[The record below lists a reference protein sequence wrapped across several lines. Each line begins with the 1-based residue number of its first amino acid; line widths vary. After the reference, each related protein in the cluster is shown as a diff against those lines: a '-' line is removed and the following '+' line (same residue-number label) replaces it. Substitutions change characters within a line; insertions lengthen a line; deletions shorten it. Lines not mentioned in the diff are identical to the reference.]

1 MPKHIIIKG
10 GQPIGAPP
18 NWDADK
24 HGTCEALNVL
34 IEETDG
40 FRSFTSAYRMTP
52 AEQQALAAG
61 GELFLRI
68 LAHQHPVISMWVQNA
83 GIAEPVGIGL
93 EFDHTS
99 DQVDAAETPGID
111 RMLLEIGFKAMM
123 DELDAQAEQR
133 SNSPEIGDP
142 DEVGQVWMKGVFSM
156 RSALEVAI
164 EAMGASQTQQRRLR
178 AEKGIIE
185 LPVMTLE
192 ALAAEHQAREAISG
206 INPATAI
213 VDEIAAREPDYG
225 KERKLPEG
233 LTCADCQNGKRCD
246 GLFGAVR
253 RGFTACDF
261 WPSRFNPI
269 QPVDLGPHGDEEPEK
284 GDKA

>member
-10 GQPIGAPP
+10 GQPIGAPK

-24 HGTCEALNVL
+24 HGTCEALCVL
-34 IEETDG
+34 IEEADG

-52 AEQQALAAG
+52 AEQQALAGG

-99 DQVDAAETPGID
+99 DQTDPAETPGID
-111 RMLLEIGFKAMM
+111 RMLLEIGFQAMM

-156 RSALEVAI
+156 RAALEVAL
-164 EAMGASQTQQRRLR
+164 EAMGASQADRRR
-178 AEKGIIE
+178 ARETGKTID

-192 ALAAEHQAREAISG
+192 AVAAEHQAQ
-206 INPATAI
+206 N
-213 VDEIAAREPDYG
+213 EIAKAMEP
-225 KERKLPEG
+225 
-233 LTCADCQNGKRCD
+233 
-246 GLFGAVR
+246 
-253 RGFTACDF
+253 
-261 WPSRFNPI
+261 
-269 QPVDLGPHGDEEPEK
+269 K
-284 GDKA
+284 GEQE